1 GVEIRF
7 CSEAPAVDE
16 LAAECDLVVGADGA
30 SSAVRAARTHDF
42 GPALD
47 PRFCRYMWMG
57 TDLVFDAFKF
67 FIAETPDGV
76 LQAHAYP
83 YSREMSTF
91 IVEVA
96 EETWHRAG
104 LGEL

>member
-1 GVEIRF
+1 MV
-7 CSEAPAVDE
+7 A
-16 LAAECDLVVGADGA
+16 ADGA
-30 SSAVRAARTHDF
+30 SSAIRAARAPDF
-42 GPALD
+42 GPSLD
-47 PRFCRYMWMG
+47 PRHCRYMWMG

-67 FIAETPDGV
+67 FIAETEHGV

-96 EETWHRAG
+96 EETWRRAG
-104 LGEL
+104 LDALGGRGPSRCPRG